1 MPLLAQIN
9 DNSITVTA
17 SQNATAQPD
26 EVVFSV
32 VVGSGLDQTLDTIV
46 NAVSS
51 VGITGADLVNLVA
64 GNSPLTCVALGPQQ
78 CSPPPPEQWSFQL
91 VVPFSKIKDTT
102 AALAGL
108 QSSIGN
114 TTAGLSLSFSIAGTQ
129 SSVQSSV
136 CDLASL
142 VTQARTNAQQ
152 IASAASVTPGAVIGL
167 SSYTSQCSLQAR
179 FALGSTQSG
188 TNSISIVATRPNP
201 ATPDQTTVNISV
213 TSGVSATL
221 DTITGALS
229 TAGITGFTFDGVN
242 TYSVTQPSGTQ
253 QATLRWTFAETIAFT
268 NLKTTLSQL
277 SAAAK
282 NFGGQNS
289 GLGLA
294 FQAGG
299 VSISQTPACP
309 EAGLIADAKAQAQK
323 VAAAAGVTA
332 GPVISLNMA
341 NAGGSYSPAYGE
353 SFSFISGV
361 FTTGLIFPAPIS
373 ISTPSCTLTARFQL
387 L

>member
-1 MPLLAQIN
+1 MCLVLGSMPLLAQIAN
-9 DNSITVTA
+9 NAITVTA

-32 VVGSGLDQTLDTIV
+32 VVGSGLDQTLDSIV
-46 NAVSS
+46 NAVSG
-51 VGITGADLVNLVA
+51 VGITAANLVSLVA
-64 GNSPLTCVALGPQQ
+64 PNSSVSTCPAYPGSTGVQ
-78 CSPPPPEQWSFQL
+78 CPPTPPEQWSFQV
-91 VVPFSKIKDTT
+91 VVPFSKMKDTA

-114 TTAGLSLSFSIAGTQ
+114 TTAGLSLSFSVVGTQ
-129 SSVQSSV
+129 SSIQSPA

-142 VTQARTNAQQ
+142 VSQARTNAQQ
-152 IASAASVTPGAVIGL
+152 IASAASLTPGAVIGL
-167 SSYTSQCSLQAR
+167 SGYTSQCSLTAR

-188 TNSISIVATRPNP
+188 TNSINIVATRPNP

-213 TSGVSATL
+213 SSGVSATL
-221 DTITGALS
+221 DSITGALNM
-229 TAGITGFTFDGVN
+229 AGITGFTFDGVN

-253 QATLRWTFAETIAFT
+253 QATLRWTFEETIPLT
-268 NLKTTLSQL
+268 SLKSTLSQL

-299 VSISQTPACP
+299 VSISQPPACP
-309 EAGLIADAKAQAQK
+309 E
-323 VAAAAGVTA
+323 
-332 GPVISLNMA
+332 
-341 NAGGSYSPAYGE
+341 
-353 SFSFISGV
+353 
-361 FTTGLIFPAPIS
+361 
-373 ISTPSCTLTARFQL
+373 
-387 L
+387 